1 MGVCARQIHERLPQV
16 REDPLLKNVE
26 VQKMMRLPQVRE
38 DPFWDGQTSHNAEV
52 RGEGKR
58 SLPESSAEG
67 ATSTDVLEGD
77 NGGKR

>member
-1 MGVCARQIHERLPQV
+1 MVAIWPMT
-16 REDPLLKNVE
+16 P
-26 VQKMMRLPQVRE
+26 
-38 DPFWDGQTSHNAEV
+38 NAEV

>member
-1 MGVCARQIHERLPQV
+1 MGELLEKETCPEPVFSHVVHGPNTGCLDAVGTAKSDLKRGT
-16 REDPLLKNVE
+16 REEP
-26 VQKMMRLPQVRE
+26 
-38 DPFWDGQTSHNAEV
+38 NAEV